1 MVIELLL
8 EAEIKGLPFEFKKNI
23 VTQASEATGMSIEEL
38 IEYKKKGQPFPIS
51 QGDK

>member
-8 EAEIKGLPFEFKKNI
+8 EAKRESLPFGFKKNI
-23 VTQASEATGMSIEEL
+23 ITQASEATGMSIEEL

-51 QGDK
+51 RGNE